1 MKASERDDLLIKL
14 SERSFNTW
22 RLIEKLERHAAE
34 QNGYIREN
42 FMATS
47 KNTIWRRVIC
57 GVGGASLLGL
67 ASWMITLTFGG

>member
-1 MKASERDDLLIKL
+1 MKASERDRLLIRL
-14 SERSFNTW
+14 EERSSNTW

-47 KNTIWRRVIC
+47 KNTIWRKVIV
-57 GVGGASLLGL
+57 GVGGTSLLGL
-67 ASWMITLTFGG
+67 AGWMIRLTFGG

>member
-1 MKASERDDLLIKL
+1 MKQGERDDLLIKL
-14 SERSFNTW
+14 SERSLNTW
-22 RLIEKLERHAAE
+22 RLIEKLEKHAAE

-47 KNTIWRRVIC
+47 RNTIWRRVIV

-67 ASWMITLTFGG
+67 AGLVIKLTFEG

>member
-1 MKASERDDLLIKL
+1 MDKDERDQLLFRL
-14 SERSFNTW
+14 DERSTNTW

-47 KNTIWRRVIC
+47 RNTIWRRVIC

-67 ASWMITLTFGG
+67 AGWMITLTLGG